1 VRGHYLQ
8 TIGTS
13 GYNIVNGDTVDHT
26 ARLVEKNRDIE
37 GIYEEKLH
45 KFYENLKIKP
55 PSLEESQNM
64 SPRKPFKY
72 H

>member
-1 VRGHYLQ
+1 MQ